1 MRATNRFRS
10 FAAALAI
17 PLAGCVDVMGP
28 DTVIVDDSCRAR
40 AVSIGS
46 SVSASLTG
54 YDCVTDDDTES
65 FVDYYELV
73 VHQTTWVDLY
83 LESYDFDAYLMVF
96 DEWDE
101 LVAEDDD
108 SGESSDAWVLV
119 KLPAGRYRI
128 AATSFAGG
136 ETGAYT
142 LYVD

>member
-10 FAAALAI
+10 LAAALAI
-17 PLAGCVDVMGP
+17 PLAGCVEVVGP
-28 DTVIVDDSCRAR
+28 DTVIVEDSCRAR
-40 AVSIGS
+40 PVSIGT

-54 YDCVTDDDTES
+54 YDCLTDDDSES

-73 VHQTTWVDLY
+73 VHETTWVDLY

-96 DEWDE
+96 DDRDD

-108 SGESSDAWVLV
+108 SGESSDAWLLV
-119 KLPAGRYRI
+119 KLPPGRYYI